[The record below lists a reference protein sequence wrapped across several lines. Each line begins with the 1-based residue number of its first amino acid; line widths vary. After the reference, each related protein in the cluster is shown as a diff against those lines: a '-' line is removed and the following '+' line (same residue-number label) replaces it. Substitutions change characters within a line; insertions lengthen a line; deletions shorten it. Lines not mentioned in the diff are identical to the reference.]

1 MLGEAWAAMAHLQK
15 QLQELYEQR
24 EMVCLAND
32 DSMHPFVFEKKM
44 KYFDDLIARTEEELG
59 MWQDTY
65 CGLLHDEADE
75 LIDCDEADT
84 DAFDDIFDEL
94 CIVDG
99 VSAQEEL
106 DDVISTDDL
115 FDIENDN

>member
-24 EMVCLAND
+24 EMFCLAND

-59 MWQDTY
+59 MWEDTY
-65 CGLLHDEADE
+65 CGLLQDEADE
-75 LIDCDEADT
+75 LIDCDEADS
-84 DAFDDIFDEL
+84 DPFDDIFDEL

-99 VSAQEEL
+99 VSAQEEI
-106 DDVISTDDL
+106 DDIISTDDL
-115 FDIENDN
+115 FDTENDD

>member
-1 MLGEAWAAMAHLQK
+1 MLGEAWAAMAHLQR

-24 EMVCLAND
+24 EMFRLAND
-32 DSMHPFVFEKKM
+32 ESLHPFVFEKKM
-44 KYFDDLIARTEEELG
+44 KYYDDLIARTESELG

-65 CGLLHDEADE
+65 CGLLHDEAEDFADSYE
-75 LIDCDEADT
+75 PDT

-106 DDVISTDDL
+106 DGIMSSEDL
-115 FDIENDN
+115 FDKENDY